1 MTRKMIVQSY
11 NFLQYYIASEVIVEG
26 PCCDSIISPYFCKWV
41 HPNFTL
47 T

>member
-1 MTRKMIVQSY
+1 MTRKMIVESY

-26 PCCDSIISPYFCKWV
+26 PCDSIIGPYFCKWA
-41 HPNFTL
+41 HLNFTL